1 MRTRTRRAGGRRAIG
16 TGFNVGP
23 SPGLVAVTTQPDGS
37 AIAGRSDGGRSCHHT
52 AGGIGAAVAVGT
64 GAGNGSSA
72 TGAVVGAGAKHHHA
86 TRYVVASPL
95 IVHSR
100 SARPSTFHRGPRRA
114 GRSSVVVIVVVLV
127 VAAAVVVVV
136 VVVVIVIVVAAVARH
151 LIVGRPHSPWLTPG
165 ARWGRPPPYAR

>member
-1 MRTRTRRAGGRRAIG
+1 MT
-16 TGFNVGP
+16 
-23 SPGLVAVTTQPDGS
+23 

-114 GRSSVVVIVVVLV
+114 GRALLANLSTIGAVLV
-127 VAAAVVVVV
+127 DHHGDVELIGPLEVAPDA
-136 VVVVIVIVVAAVARH
+136 
-151 LIVGRPHSPWLTPG
+151 
-165 ARWGRPPPYAR
+165 